1 MGFVLPLLYREYNS
15 AAENAKRAGFPEL
28 FPEI

>member
-1 MGFVLPLLYREYNS
+1 MGFVLPLLYREYNL
-15 AAENAKRAGFPEL
+15 AMENAKGAGFPEL